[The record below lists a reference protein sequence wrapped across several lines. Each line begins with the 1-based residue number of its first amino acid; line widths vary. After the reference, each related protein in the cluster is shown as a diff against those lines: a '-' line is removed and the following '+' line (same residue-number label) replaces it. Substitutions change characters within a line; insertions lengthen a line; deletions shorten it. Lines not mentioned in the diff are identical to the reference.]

1 MPKFI
6 LRRALEA
13 IPTLLGITLISF
25 ILIHL
30 VPGSP
35 VRILLGQHYTVAR
48 AHALTKELGLDK
60 PLWEQYLIWLG
71 KIVRGNFGY
80 SYVYNQSVV
89 SLMLQALPHTVA
101 IVTLA
106 ILGAHVFSVFI
117 GSVQAYYQ
125 NSWLDRVVTIVNYFF
140 YSMPNFWLGI
150 LLVIFFAIDLKWF
163 PTGGIVNPKISHPG
177 FLDWLHHVILPVAT
191 LFVVTI
197 AGWARFMRSS
207 MREALLQDYVRTA
220 RMKGATEFRVVF
232 VHALRNSIIPLITL
246 LGMSLP
252 VLLAG
257 ALFIEE
263 IFNYPGMGLLYWH
276 AVNERDYP
284 IILGITVFLGLFTV
298 AGNFLA
304 DLLYAL
310 IDPRIQYK

>member
-1 MPKFI
+1 MMKFTV
-6 LRRALEA
+6 RRILEA
-13 IPTLLGITLISF
+13 IPTLIGITLIAF
-25 ILIHL
+25 ILIHI

-35 VRILLGQHYTVAR
+35 VRVLLGQHYTVAR
-48 AHALTKELGLDK
+48 AHALTKQLGLDK
-60 PLWEQYLIWLG
+60 PLWDQYVIWLW
-71 KIVRGNFGY
+71 KLVQGNFGY
-80 SYVYNQSVV
+80 SYVYNQSVL
-89 SLMLQALPHTVA
+89 SLIFQALPHTLA

-106 ILGAHVFSVFI
+106 ILAAHIFSVFI

-125 NSWLDRVVTIVNYFF
+125 NSLFDQVVTIVNYFF

-150 LLVIFFAIDLKWF
+150 LLVIFFAIGLHWF
-163 PTGGIVNPKISHPG
+163 PTGGIVNTQLSHPG
-177 FLDWLHHVILPVAT
+177 FMDWLHHVILPVAT

-220 RMKGATEFRVVF
+220 RMKGASEFRTVF
-232 VHALRNSIIPLITL
+232 VHGLRNSIIPLITL

-276 AVNERDYP
+276 AVNERDFP
-284 IILGITVFLGLFTV
+284 VILGITVFLGVLTV
-298 AGNFLA
+298 LGNFLA
-304 DLLYAL
+304 DILYAL